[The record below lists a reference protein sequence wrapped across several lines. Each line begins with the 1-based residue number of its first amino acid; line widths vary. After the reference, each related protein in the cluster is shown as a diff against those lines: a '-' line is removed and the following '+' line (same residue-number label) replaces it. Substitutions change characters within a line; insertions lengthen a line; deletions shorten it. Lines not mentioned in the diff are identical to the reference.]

1 LRLIIFRWST
11 VRRASGRTRRMR
23 WASRMVVEGD
33 LEMALE
39 IAEQARRVAAV
50 VLDAATSRLTV
61 CVAGG
66 SH

>member
-1 LRLIIFRWST
+1 
-11 VRRASGRTRRMR
+11 
-23 WASRMVVEGD
+23 MVVEGD

-39 IAEQARRVAAV
+39 IAEQARQVAAV